1 MSLDFL
7 TVTEEKHLQYNSK
20 YYLLTRN
27 IASSDKLISDGKKIY
42 QLITQKNMFGVKLY
56 NTIAIDS
63 NETIFDRFIP
73 FKHIKA
79 VYDYAALKIEEEEA
93 NEFNY
98 LFDLG
103 LLSHV
108 TVAIDFANKYSQ
120 LHTLLQQLYEEVNSK
135 EYDQAIALMKYN
147 TYLLGD
153 TNNSADIIKMI
164 DSYKDQLQIV
174 EYCKTNIDSLHFLAS
189 SNIDTNIRYH
199 MIDKKGFVIKPNK
212 KAIKKLVYIFIKQ
225 CYYQRKALNSVKL
238 S

>member
-1 MSLDFL
+1 MTLEFL
-7 TVTEEKHLQYNSK
+7 TVTEEKRLQYNSK

-27 IASSDKLISDGKKIY
+27 IDSSDKLISDGKKIY

-63 NETIFDRFIP
+63 NVTIFDRFVP
-73 FKHIKA
+73 FKHIKV
-79 VYDYAALKIEEEEA
+79 VYDYTALEIEEEEA

-98 LFDLG
+98 LFELG

-120 LHTLLQQLYEEVNSK
+120 LHTLLQQLYECVSSK
-135 EYDQAIALMKYN
+135 QHDQAIALMKYN

-153 TNNSADIIKMI
+153 TNNGADITKMI
-164 DSYKDQLQIV
+164 DSYKDQLQII
-174 EYCKTNIDSLHFLAS
+174 EYCKSNIDSLHFLAN
-189 SNIDTNIRYH
+189 SNIDTSIRYH
-199 MIDKKGFVIKPNK
+199 VINKEGFITKPNK
-212 KAIKKLVYIFIKQ
+212 KAIKKLVYVYIKQ

>member
-1 MSLDFL
+1 MSLEFL
-7 TVTEEKHLQYNSK
+7 TVTEEKRLQYNSK

-27 IASSDKLISDGKKIY
+27 IDSSGKLISDGKKIY

-63 NETIFDRFIP
+63 NETIFDRFVP

-79 VYDYAALKIEEEEA
+79 VYHYTALEIEEEEA

-98 LFDLG
+98 LFNLG

-108 TVAIDFANKYSQ
+108 TVAIDFANKYNQ
-120 LHTLLQQLYEEVNSK
+120 LHTLLQQLYECINTK

-153 TNNSADIIKMI
+153 TNNSVDITKMI
-164 DSYKDQLQIV
+164 DSYKDQLQII
-174 EYCKTNIDSLHFLAS
+174 EYCKNNIDSLHFLAS
-189 SNIDTNIRYH
+189 SNIDTRIRYH
-199 MIDKKGFVIKPNK
+199 AIDKKGFIVKPNK
-212 KAIKKLVYIFIKQ
+212 KAIKKLVYIYIKQ